1 MTPIDTLLPLL
12 QKVRKTRHDRWIA
25 CCPAH
30 DDKNPSLSIQEQ
42 DDGTLLIYC
51 HSLCAPAHIVAAV
64 GLELKDLF
72 PQKMLPVEHPFSRS
86 RPKSPPRPKS
96 YREIIANM
104 REDLLA
110 LSIGFS
116 ELKRGHL
123 LTLEDLERLD
133 EAALR
138 CYAIATL
145 SL

>member
-12 QKVRKTRHDRWIA
+12 QKVRKTRFDRWIA

-42 DDGTLLIYC
+42 DDGTLLIFC
-51 HSLCAPAHIVAAV
+51 HAQCAPAHIMAAV
-64 GLELKDLF
+64 GLELKDLY
-72 PQKMLPVEHPFSRS
+72 PQKDLPSQHPFHRS
-86 RPKSPPRPKS
+86 RPKSPP
-96 YREIIANM
+96 YREILADL

-110 LSIGFS
+110 LSIGFAH
-116 ELKRGHL
+116 LKQGHL

-133 EAALR
+133 TAALR
-138 CYAIATL
+138 CYAIATQ